1 MSVGKEAARIYE
13 GILRI
18 FRCRG
23 YTGIERKKNGVVFAI
38 DPRTQTGV
46 VAYARPNKVTIASAR
61 SLLEDHQSE
70 LVYKRFLLICA
81 SASLAAVKLL
91 SAGPY
96 FELWAI
102 NDVICDKAAH
112 QYCPTYTILS

>member
-96 FELWAI
+96 F
-102 NDVICDKAAH
+102 
-112 QYCPTYTILS
+112 